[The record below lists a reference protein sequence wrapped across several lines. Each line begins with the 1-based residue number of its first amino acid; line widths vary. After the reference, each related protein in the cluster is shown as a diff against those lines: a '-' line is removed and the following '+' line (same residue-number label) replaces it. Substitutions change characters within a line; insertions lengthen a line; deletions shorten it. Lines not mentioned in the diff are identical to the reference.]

1 MVKLNQKHLNI
12 GLLVLFAALAV
23 LRFTDLDADAP
34 AYNLAGINTTDEPYY
49 CIYGLN
55 DHLESESRLIKD
67 LQNQN
72 TSFLMQHNYLMTRLG
87 LSVFGTTYYG
97 LRLGVVLASLLAIW
111 LLFLSLRKQ
120 YLLSVSRQFLV
131 LLFIGI
137 ESSFFIFS
145 RFQTPQF
152 YSIFWSI
159 LVFYAFVSIRSKFL
173 NGAIVAA
180 LIIISVVWV
189 YPYLA
194 YVSIGYL
201 LWVLVESFRSKSFTG
216 ILASAMGLAAGV
228 GFISVAFLINGDN
241 PLAYFDFLSSIN
253 EVRDESQSSFSLR
266 QIFISLLQIPYTNL
280 IRFNPILGVMGMVGA
295 GYTLVNYQKS
305 TPLGRFAAF
314 ILISAFLQSFFIH
327 SYPFKKWVTL
337 MPVLVILA
345 TELLLA
351 INFQKSKWRFVW
363 YASIPL
369 IAALVAKGVLTSNQS
384 LYWSGFAEDYNIELL
399 PYGVNYFYVSCAG
412 FSLVLVIALIWKR
425 SMFTYAYAAM
435 ILTAVFTTSS
445 YLSNTTFEF
454 RNSLKGFSSEIDKNT
469 LIIGDFPH
477 AFAFYNTGQVAHNP
491 YSLVFNFIQS
501 EQVDQVVSRFD
512 RSIIIKKNLNQ
523 HLSPEIINLYGSS
536 YKREF
541 DQTLMLYI
549 RQR

>member
-1 MVKLNQKHLNI
+1 MVKLSQKHLNI

-23 LRFTDLDADAP
+23 LRFTYLDADAP

-55 DHLESESRLIKD
+55 DHLESESRLIKE

-72 TSFLMQHNYLMTRLG
+72 TYFLMQHNYLMTRLG

-131 LLFIGI
+131 LLFIGT

-159 LVFYAFVSIRSKFL
+159 LVFYAFVSIRSKLL
-173 NGAIVAA
+173 NGAIMAA

-201 LWVLVESFRSKSFTG
+201 LWVVVESFRSKSFTG
-216 ILASAMGLAAGV
+216 MLASAMGLAAGV

-241 PLAYFDFLSSIN
+241 PLVYFDFLSSIN

-266 QIFISLLQIPYTNL
+266 QILILLLQIPYTNL

-295 GYTLVNYQKS
+295 GYTIVNYQKS

-369 IAALVAKGVLTSNQS
+369 IAALVAKGVLTSNQA
-384 LYWSGFAEDYNIELL
+384 LYWSSFAEDYNLELL
-399 PYGVNYFYVSCAG
+399 PHGVNYFYASCAG

-425 SMFTYAYAAM
+425 TMFTYAYVGM
-435 ILTAVFTTSS
+435 ILTAIYTTGSL
-445 YLSNTTFEF
+445 LSNTTFEF
-454 RNSLKGFSSEIDKNT
+454 RNSLTAFSSEIDETT

-477 AFAFYNTGQVAHNP
+477 AYALYNTGQVAHNP
-491 YSLVFNFIQS
+491 YSLAFNFIQF
-501 EQVDQVVSRFD
+501 DQVERAVSCFD
-512 RSIIIKKNLNQ
+512 RSVLIRKNLNQ
-523 HLSPEIINLYGSS
+523 HSSPEVINLYGRS
-536 YKREF
+536 YKRAF
-541 DQTLMLYI
+541 DQTLMLYVLHN
-549 RQR
+549 